1 MKWWRCLSNKNK
13 KGWVGK
19 LGSCPNGQANW
30 TNHVS
35 IRLCVNTCLCVSAE
49 LWFYFVH
56 FMYYNVPYAL
66 IKYVGM
72 WVITK
77 HSKALSFFGNICQI
91 VELKCSASVTEFA
104 FEPFNYYKITYR
116 STCTPYKSK
125 YQWWYLNQY
134 WPVQVVKYPFFCTVC
149 KFQCIT
155 KLSVC
160 VSISVCT
167 QAQLASW
174 SWAIRWGSVKK
185 RQGDRYSSSALL
197 QWSSNTRSPEAAL
210 QHCCVSIISVL
221 KGSSHA
227 VWGQST
233 VKLRQGGK
241 DIWLACNSDECAIK
255 CCYQCL
261 YFMVLRQIYF

>member
-1 MKWWRCLSNKNK
+1 MRPFRKGLDCICAEENGSGNCSRSDSNSISRGGEMKWWRCLSNKNK

-91 VELKCSASVTEFA
+91 VELKCCASVTEFA

-134 WPVQVVKYPFFCTVC
+134 WPVQVVKYHFFLHRL
-149 KFQCIT
+149 Q
-155 KLSVC
+155 
-160 VSISVCT
+160 ISV
-167 QAQLASW
+167 
-174 SWAIRWGSVKK
+174 
-185 RQGDRYSSSALL
+185 
-197 QWSSNTRSPEAAL
+197 
-210 QHCCVSIISVL
+210 H
-221 KGSSHA
+221 H
-227 VWGQST
+227 
-233 VKLRQGGK
+233 
-241 DIWLACNSDECAIK
+241 
-255 CCYQCL
+255 
-261 YFMVLRQIYF
+261 